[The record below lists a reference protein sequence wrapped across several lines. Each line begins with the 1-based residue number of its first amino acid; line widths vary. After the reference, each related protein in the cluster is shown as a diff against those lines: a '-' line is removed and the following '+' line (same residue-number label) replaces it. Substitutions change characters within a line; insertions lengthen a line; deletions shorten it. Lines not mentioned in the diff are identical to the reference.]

1 VAVALPEWTVE
12 IKSGVAWGLFV
23 TTTVNGTS
31 FAIQDIPNLNP
42 DIKTSSDCGIAFGII
57 GIIALAAGV
66 RSTLLR
72 RLNANDCFTGCF
84 HPEPYQCAYLLA
96 GGATSLLLA
105 VSIYGGEFPRE
116 IFPAMD
122 WGSGFVLMCISGVLS
137 AFGAMASFYVVA
149 EWDLP
154 SWVKAFVEQE
164 MPDNEELKVRMYAVY
179 SLLLLVL
186 LNVLVMTGLGTRH
199 WKTAQAG
206 NNIGLTMMDVNGTRF
221 SFGELAEIESTRQ
234 VVIEGGNVTAPPVFT
249 TTTIISDL
257 TLDGDY
263 VTASEWVL
271 ALGIIGIVVC
281 VFGMRSACYWLINKD
296 DFDSCGMQR
305 NKREI
310 ACFSLML
317 AGLLWLTATIIFS
330 EDTRGLMLEPRMKQQ
345 FEDEFGAIS
354 ESGWLVYTNG
364 YSFVLVILAALFT
377 LIIGFMYL
385 FFTRLFYEDCMSNP
399 AHRPA
404 WFNKY
409 LYPRCLAKYV
419 AKSPCAKSALA
430 QHQYFGRAIATCV
443 MLVVVIMA
451 ITAMSSNS
459 WKEGIYLDEDYGLID
474 ADINGERK
482 YIFSDEY
489 ARTENNTLSPKASI
503 CALLGCIFG
512 LICAAVGITSS
523 IAVMRG
529 ERGVWEQASWIG
541 SCCTGFFFLFGS
553 ILYAALWQQVDK
565 YAYGFSFA
573 FVITG
578 GIFALCAGGYMRP
591 EYADPAVVN
600 AFDDDTADRDESGL
614 PRSPHAR
621 DKDRQAAQP
630 DIFAA
635 QTQSPRRDEQD
646 ERGVRGGEGDSQGD
660 VENQS
665 HLRVGDHRPRDVR
678 SRGRSDVLGSSISN
692 NNNADSRPVS
702 KRSSVSFS
710 ERKGIESPRRAVPYS
725 RAPSSRAPSRAP
737 SSSRAPSRSR
747 SHRSTD
753 VFNS

>member
-1 VAVALPEWTVE
+1 
-12 IKSGVAWGLFV
+12 
-23 TTTVNGTS
+23 
-31 FAIQDIPNLNP
+31 
-42 DIKTSSDCGIAFGII
+42 
-57 GIIALAAGV
+57 
-66 RSTLLR
+66 
-72 RLNANDCFTGCF
+72 
-84 HPEPYQCAYLLA
+84 
-96 GGATSLLLA
+96 
-105 VSIYGGEFPRE
+105 
-116 IFPAMD
+116 
-122 WGSGFVLMCISGVLS
+122 
-137 AFGAMASFYVVA
+137 
-149 EWDLP
+149 
-154 SWVKAFVEQE
+154 
-164 MPDNEELKVRMYAVY
+164 MYAVY
-179 SLLLLVL
+179 CLLILVL

-221 SFGELAEIESTRQ
+221 FFDELAEIESTRQ
-234 VVIEGGNVTAPPVFT
+234 VFVSAGNGTTTTNGTTNATVPLPFT

-257 TLDGDY
+257 TLPGDY

-271 ALGIIGIVVC
+271 ALGIIGILVC

-296 DFDSCGMQR
+296 DFDGCMQR

-310 ACFSLML
+310 ACFSVML

-330 EDTRGLMLEPRMKQQ
+330 EDTRDLLLEPRMKQQ

-364 YSFVLVILAALFT
+364 FSFVLVILAALFT
-377 LIIGFMYL
+377 LIIGFLYL

-409 LYPRCLAKYV
+409 LYPRCLAKYL
-419 AKSPCAKSALA
+419 AKSPCAKSTMA

-451 ITAMSSNS
+451 IAAMSSNS

-489 ARTENNTLSPKASI
+489 AATEQNTLSPKASI

-553 ILYAALWQQVDK
+553 ILYAALWQQLDK

-578 GIFALCAGGYMRP
+578 GVFAMCAGGYMRP

-600 AFDDDTADRDESGL
+600 AFDDNTADRDESGL
-614 PRSPHAR
+614 PHSPR
-621 DKDRQAAQP
+621 KRQDKDRQAEP
-630 DIFAA
+630 DIFAVH
-635 QTQSPRRDEQD
+635 SPRRDER
-646 ERGVRGGEGDSQGD
+646 ERGGGGRGNNNNNNNSRGD

-665 HLRVGDHRPRDVR
+665 HSRAGDHRSRDRSRDRDGR
-678 SRGRSDVLGSSISN
+678 SRGRNDMFSN
-692 NNNADSRPVS
+692 NNNNNNNDTDSRPVS
-702 KRSSVSFS
+702 KRPSVSFS
-710 ERKGIESPRRAVPYS
+710 DRNESPRRAVSSRRAPPSS
-725 RAPSSRAPSRAP
+725 RAPSKNRAPPSSRAPSR
-737 SSSRAPSRSR
+737 SRDDR